1 VARAGSILAELE
13 KADRA
18 RPRLAGMDDLPLFR
32 VAESAPPPP
41 PAAGPDP
48 VLEAIL
54 ALNPDEM
61 SPREAHEAL
70 YRLKALL
77 KRK

>member
-1 VARAGSILAELE
+1 V
-13 KADRA
+13 
-18 RPRLAGMDDLPLFR
+18 
-32 VAESAPPPP
+32 
-41 PAAGPDP
+41 AGPDP